1 MSEGETPEREVM
13 DYDVIVVGAG
23 PAGLACAMRLKQ
35 LNEALNVC
43 VIEKAA
49 EIGGHI
55 LSGAVIETGPLD
67 ALVEGWRE
75 DPPPICVPA
84 AGDEF
89 RLLTKTGSRRLP
101 TPPQQNNHG
110 NVIVSLGAM
119 CAWLA
124 PKAEALGVDLFPG
137 FAASDL
143 SYDDSDAVQGVII
156 GDMGV
161 DREGNAKDSY
171 VQGIEIR
178 APITVLAEGCRGHLT
193 KRAIG
198 KYGLDAESD
207 PQTYAIGMKELWKV
221 PEGRVKPGHIQHTI
235 GWPLPNGIYGGSFV
249 YHLDKDRVAV
259 GFVCG
264 LDYQDPDFSPF
275 EAFQQFKHHPSMH
288 ALLEDGEILSSGARA
303 LVEGGIQSLPRVEMP
318 GAMLIGDSA
327 GLLNV
332 PKIKG
337 THQAMKSGML
347 AAEHVVEQRTT
358 TGFDDALRASEI
370 VTELN
375 KVRNIRPGFQKGLWR
390 GLMTAVVETVTA
402 GKLPRTIAN
411 HADHEQYQK
420 RNGKVFDYDFV
431 DRDLPP
437 RDRLASVYFA
447 STEHDEDQPVHL
459 KIVDP
464 DVCFSKCEEEYGN
477 PCTRFCPANVYEV
490 VDDEDGK
497 RIQINAANCVHC
509 KTCDIADPYQVINW
523 VTPEGGSGPNYSN
536 L

>member
-1 MSEGETPEREVM
+1 MSEREIM
-13 DYDVIVVGAG
+13 EYDVIVVGAG

-35 LNEALNVC
+35 LNADLNVC
-43 VIEKAA
+43 VIEKSA

-55 LSGAVIETGPLD
+55 LSGAVIEPGPLD
-67 ALVEGWRE
+67 RLVEGWRD

-84 AGDEF
+84 ASDEF
-89 RLLTKTGSRRLP
+89 VHLTRTSKRKLP
-101 TPPQQNNHG
+101 TPPQQKNDG
-110 NVIVSLGAM
+110 NFIVSLGAM

-137 FAASDL
+137 FAADDL
-143 SYDDSDAVQGVII
+143 SWDDDAVQGVII

-161 DREGNAKDSY
+161 DREGNEKDTY

-178 APITVLAEGCRGHLT
+178 APVTVLAEGCRGHLT
-193 KRAIG
+193 KRAIA
-198 KYGLDAESD
+198 KHRLDAESD
-207 PQTYAIGMKELWKV
+207 PQTYAIGMKELWKL
-221 PEGRVKPGHIQHTI
+221 PEGRVKPGHIMHSV
-235 GWPLPNGIYGGSFV
+235 GWPLPNQIYGGSFV

-259 GFVCG
+259 GFVCA
-264 LDYQDPDFSPF
+264 LDYQDPEFTPF
-275 EAFQQFKHHPSMH
+275 EAFQQFKHHPVMH
-288 ALLEDGEILSSGARA
+288 ELLEGGEILSAGARA
-303 LVEGGIQSLPRVEMP
+303 LVEGGYQSLPKVEMP
-318 GAMLIGDSA
+318 GALLIGDSA

-347 AAEHVVEQRTT
+347 AAEHIAESKSAQ
-358 TGFDDALRASEI
+358 GFDAKLRGSDI
-370 VTELN
+370 VAELK
-375 KVRNIRPGFQKGLWR
+375 KVRNIRPGFHNGLWR
-390 GLMTAVVETVTA
+390 GMITAGIETVTA
-402 GKLPRTIAN
+402 GKLPRTLSN
-411 HADHEQYQK
+411 HADHDQYRK
-420 RNGKVFDYDFV
+420 LNGHGFDYDFV

-459 KIVDP
+459 KIVEP
-464 DVCFSKCEEEYGN
+464 DVCFTKCEEEYGN
-477 PCTRFCPANVYEV
+477 PCTRFCPANVYEK
-490 VDDEDGK
+490 VDDADGK

-523 VTPEGGSGPNYSN
+523 VTPEGGAGPNYSN

>member
-1 MSEGETPEREVM
+1 MSEREIM
-13 DYDVIVVGAG
+13 EYDVIVVGAG

-35 LNEALNVC
+35 LDADLNVC

-55 LSGAVIETGPLD
+55 LSGAVIEPGPLD
-67 ALVEGWRE
+67 RLVDGWRD

-84 AGDEF
+84 ASDEF
-89 RLLTKTGSRRLP
+89 VHLTKSGKRKLP

-110 NVIVSLGAM
+110 NFIVSLGAM
-119 CAWLA
+119 CGWLA

-137 FAASDL
+137 FAAADL
-143 SYDDSDAVQGVII
+143 SHDDNDAVQGVII

-161 DREGNAKDSY
+161 DREGNEKDTY

-178 APITVLAEGCRGHLT
+178 APVTVLAEGCRGHLT
-193 KRAIG
+193 KRAIR
-198 KYGLDAESD
+198 KYALDAESD
-207 PQTYAIGMKELWKV
+207 PQTYAIGMKELWKL
-221 PEGRVKPGHIQHTI
+221 PEGRVEPGRILHSV
-235 GWPLPNGIYGGSFV
+235 GWPLNNSQYGGSFV

-259 GFVCG
+259 GFVCA
-264 LDYQDPDFSPF
+264 LDYQDPEFTPF
-275 EAFQQFKHHPSMH
+275 EAFQQFKHHPMMH
-288 ALLEDGEILSSGARA
+288 ELLDGGEILSAGARA
-303 LVEGGIQSLPRVEMP
+303 LVEGGYQSLPKVEMP
-318 GAMLIGDSA
+318 GAVLIGDSA

-347 AAEHVVEQRTT
+347 AAEHIGEKKSSE
-358 TGFDDALRASEI
+358 GFDARLRDSEI
-370 VTELN
+370 VAELK

-390 GLMTAVVETVTA
+390 GMVTAGIETATA
-402 GKLPRTIAN
+402 GKLPRTLSN
-411 HADHEQYQK
+411 HADHEQYRK
-420 RNGKVFDYDFV
+420 LNGHALEYDFV
-431 DRDLPP
+431 ERDLPP

-459 KIVDP
+459 KIVEP
-464 DVCFSKCEEEYGN
+464 DVCFTKCEEEFGN
-477 PCTRFCPANVYEV
+477 PCTRFCPANVYEKV
-490 VDDEDGK
+490 EDEHGK

-509 KTCDIADPYQVINW
+509 KTCDIADPYQVIEW
-523 VTPEGGSGPNYSN
+523 VTPEGGAGPNYTN

>member
-1 MSEGETPEREVM
+1 MSEREIM
-13 DYDVIVVGAG
+13 EYDVIVVGAG
-23 PAGLACAMRLKQ
+23 PAGLSCAMRLKQ
-35 LNEALNVC
+35 LDEDLSVC

-55 LSGAVIETGPLD
+55 LSGAVIEPEPLD
-67 ALVEGWRE
+67 RLVEGWRD

-84 AGDEF
+84 TSDDF
-89 RLLTKTGSRRLP
+89 VFLTKKTSRKLP
-101 TPPQQNNHG
+101 TPPQQKNHG
-110 NVIVSLGAM
+110 NFIVSLGAM

-137 FAASDL
+137 FAADDL
-143 SYDDSDAVQGVII
+143 SYDDSGAVQGVII

-161 DREGNAKDSY
+161 DRKGNEKDTY

-178 APITVLAEGCRGHLT
+178 APITVLGEGARGHLT
-193 KRAIG
+193 KRAIK
-198 KYGLDAESD
+198 KYDLAADSD
-207 PQTYAIGMKELWKV
+207 PQAYGIGMKELWKL

-235 GWPLPNGIYGGSFV
+235 GWPLPNQIYGGSFI

-259 GFVCG
+259 GFVCA
-264 LDYQDPDFSPF
+264 LDYKDPDFTPF
-275 EAFQQFKHHPSMH
+275 EAFQQFKHHPSMRE
-288 ALLEDGEILSSGARA
+288 LLEGGEILSAGARA
-303 LVEGGIQSLPRVEMP
+303 IVEGGYQSLPRLEMP

-347 AAEHVVEQRTT
+347 AAEHIVGQKADKSKASE
-358 TGFDDALRASEI
+358 GFDARLRASDI
-370 VTELN
+370 MAELK
-375 KVRNIRPGFQKGLWR
+375 KVRNIRPGFHKGLWR
-390 GLMTAVVETVTA
+390 GVITAGIETVTV
-402 GKLPRTIAN
+402 GKLPRTLSN
-411 HADHEQYQK
+411 HADYQQYRK
-420 RNGKVFDYDFV
+420 RNGHRFDYDFV

-459 KIVDP
+459 KIIEP
-464 DVCFSKCEEEYGN
+464 DVCFTKCEAEYGN
-477 PCTRFCPANVYEV
+477 PCTRFCPANVYEKV
-490 VDDEDGK
+490 EDEDGK

-509 KTCDIADPYQVINW
+509 KTCDIADPYQVIEW